1 MFEFG
6 TYMTKLQVTYMTIFI
21 FFYLFDI
28 YDFIVLDFFIKTQ
41 LSVAFQE
48 TFFDGVAK

>member
-1 MFEFG
+1 
-6 TYMTKLQVTYMTIFI
+6 MTIFNI
-21 FFYLFDI
+21 FYLFDI

-41 LSVAFQE
+41 LSAAFQE